1 VKNNKIDC
9 RSKNG
14 FRGLNKGA
22 NMKEKEVSK
31 NCVKVLKTL
40 PNNKKTCIILR
51 HHHWRKMVEAL
62 IKEQQK
68 QR

>member
-1 VKNNKIDC
+1 MDKIKAD
-9 RSKNG
+9 K
-14 FRGLNKGA
+14 KGI
-22 NMKEKEVSK
+22 KIIR
-31 NCVKVLKTL
+31 TL

-51 HHHWRKMVEAL
+51 HHHWRKMVQAL

>member
-1 VKNNKIDC
+1 
-9 RSKNG
+9 
-14 FRGLNKGA
+14 
-22 NMKEKEVSK
+22 MKEKEAPK